1 MGSSKKSSTSTYDLA
16 GLKEYRQPLVN
27 QLPRLESSYQEM
39 KQNPLI
45 GQAQG
50 YTSDVLAGKYLT
62 PENNPYLMNY
72 ANAAM
77 KQFQSGQNALM
88 ARAGRGNLSGGD
100 TQKMMGEG
108 MTSALVAPLAAAI
121 QHRARVS
128 GHGRNACTRHDT
140 CGGCARGMAAAAA
153 DCGSVTRASQAR
165 PRPRRRRRRA
175 WGNRSAPRGWR
186 PSGC

>member
-100 TQKMMGEG
+100 MQKMMGEG
-108 MTSALVAPLAAAI
+108 MTSALVAPLLQQYNI
-121 QHRARVS
+121 ERGYQ
-128 GHGRNACTRHDT
+128 DT
-140 CGGCARGMAAAAA
+140 AG
-153 DCGSVTRASQAR
+153 TRAPAMTL
-165 PRPRRRRRRA
+165 A
-175 WGNRSAPRGWR
+175 AGAPEEWLQQQLIAGL
-186 PSGC
+186 